1 MNRVIKNYNKIVEA
15 LSLLTKQAEML
26 QKSIVPMTKMF
37 EEIQK
42 PLKAISDN
50 AKITDNLTK
59 ALQRLI
65 RTTKLNNLGIYSKDK
80 TPEFEHRITGIKD
93 FSPSDIYL
101 FAPGFVY
108 GIISACGILITAWKP
123 RT

>member
-1 MNRVIKNYNKIVEA
+1 
-15 LSLLTKQAEML
+15 
-26 QKSIVPMTKMF
+26 MTKMF

-42 PLKAISDN
+42 LLNAISDN

-93 FSPSDIYL
+93 FSPSDIYHL
-101 FAPGFVY
+101 FT
-108 GIISACGILITAWKP
+108 ILHRDLFTESFPLVAFS
-123 RT
+123 